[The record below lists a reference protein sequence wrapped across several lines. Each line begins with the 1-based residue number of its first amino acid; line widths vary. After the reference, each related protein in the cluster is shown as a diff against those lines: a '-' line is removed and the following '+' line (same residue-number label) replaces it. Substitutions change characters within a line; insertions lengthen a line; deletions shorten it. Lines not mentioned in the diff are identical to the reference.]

1 MQAASWQNNAEL
13 KATFLDADRIF
24 GNVYAFNLTLV
35 YYKAGEMD
43 IVWVGNHD
51 EYMSTLKNNK
61 DTFKQ
66 FLKKKGYDI

>member
-13 KATFLDADRIF
+13 KATFLDADRTS

-51 EYMSTLKNNK
+51 EYMSTLKNSK
-61 DTFKQ
+61 HTIKQ